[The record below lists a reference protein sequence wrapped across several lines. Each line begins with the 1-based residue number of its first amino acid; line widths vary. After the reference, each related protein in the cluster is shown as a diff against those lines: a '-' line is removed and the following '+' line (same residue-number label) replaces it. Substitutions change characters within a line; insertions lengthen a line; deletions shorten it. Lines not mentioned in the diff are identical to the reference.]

1 MRVARPRV
9 LRKADRGPKSARPGG
24 WARLVAAQVR
34 GQGERAAF
42 LRAAVLPMFL
52 CQDHRQGESTDEKE
66 RGRGLCRL
74 LRGGSRVWGH
84 VRVWAGPRR
93 PCPCFPLQRP
103 RGLFFRMLLL
113 RSGLPPWLRWKKKTT
128 KNLPAMQETQV
139 QSLGQEASPR
149 EGNGN
154 TLQYSC
160 LENSRDK
167 GAWRATVHRVTESR
181 TGSSD

>member
-1 MRVARPRV
+1 M
-9 LRKADRGPKSARPGG
+9 
-24 WARLVAAQVR
+24 AAQVR

-113 RSGLPPWLRWKKKTT
+113 RSGLPPWLRWKKKQQKTCLQCRRPRF
-128 KNLPAMQETQV
+128 NLWVRKIPPE
-139 QSLGQEASPR
+139 
-149 EGNGN
+149 
-154 TLQYSC
+154 
-160 LENSRDK
+160 K
-167 GAWRATVHRVTESR
+167 GMATHSSILAWRIPGTKEPGGLQFIGSQRVGQDRVTNAAPLLR
-181 TGSSD
+181 SSSGFWPLWC